1 MGPSMGSVQVDAHE
15 SDANWPVNREI
26 EPVEKAVERVVEVKN
41 VNGNVSVMRKS
52 SFLTAR
58 PFEARPV
65 QLPIK
70 GPNFAPMV
78 FHPSRMQRAPEVRGF
93 AALPSTSSDATLSP
107 SSPLSSSSSPS
118 SFPYYK
124 TSPTAGK
131 VRPVSFSI
139 PEKHESGTSLIRN
152 QLIQSAKRPSAEIN
166 DFYVDERHSPRS
178 PLSMNAI
185 TEKSEDKMAPPRP
198 QAMPVSSSLLLAAA
212 AAASASA
219 AAIVSLP
226 PLPPIEPVGSVKK
239 LSSEVK
245 SSSLS
250 RFERKPDPREDL
262 LLSIREFTNRGA
274 LRQTRNIPN

>member
-1 MGPSMGSVQVDAHE
+1 MG
-15 SDANWPVNREI
+15 
-26 EPVEKAVERVVEVKN
+26 
-41 VNGNVSVMRKS
+41 
-52 SFLTAR
+52 
-58 PFEARPV
+58 
-65 QLPIK
+65 
-70 GPNFAPMV
+70 
-78 FHPSRMQRAPEVRGF
+78 
-93 AALPSTSSDATLSP
+93 SDATLSP

-219 AAIVSLP
+219 AATTSSIVSLP

-262 LLSIREFTNRGA
+262 LLSIREFAN
-274 LRQTRNIPN
+274 